1 MSIIE
6 KAVSRLGQGKPG
18 IGPKTDTSGATPV
31 ERNVDTT
38 RSLVERASLHD
49 SGTTA
54 VPIGEQGVGRAAPND
69 TRPAVAVPVQA
80 IPAASAVAEA
90 SAPGRVIKRVDIN
103 LDRLAANN
111 MVTSDGGRN
120 PVAEEFRVIKR
131 PLIDNAF
138 SEDGRPVNRNNLI
151 MVTSALP
158 GEGKTFSAINLAISI
173 AMELDHTVLLV
184 DADVARPSVLRTLG
198 LKSEAGLMDLLLDT
212 SLDMAD
218 VLLKTNI
225 DTLTILPAGKN
236 HRHATELLASQTMSG
251 LLDEIASR
259 YPDRIVIFDSPPLLL
274 TSEARVLASQMG
286 QIVVVVEAETTTMH
300 AVKSALSQLE
310 ACSNVNLVYNKARD
324 FPGQENYGYYY
335 N

>member
-6 KAVSRLGQGKPG
+6 KAVDRLGKNRVDAAENAAVSINTAQVAD
-18 IGPKTDTSGATPV
+18 TDTLLGREQAAALYVDEILTAPTAPATLYVATP
-31 ERNVDTT
+31 
-38 RSLVERASLHD
+38 AS
-49 SGTTA
+49 A
-54 VPIGEQGVGRAAPND
+54 EAP
-69 TRPAVAVPVQA
+69 
-80 IPAASAVAEA
+80 PAALRQNTGKQVE
-90 SAPGRVIKRVDIN
+90 IN
-103 LDRLAANN
+103 LERLAAKN
-111 MVTSDGGRN
+111 MITSDGGRN

-131 PLIDNAF
+131 PLIEKAF
-138 SEDGRPVNRNNLI
+138 SANGRTVNRNNLI

-198 LKSEAGLMDLLLDT
+198 LKSEAGLMDVLLDQK
-212 SLDMAD
+212 LDIAD

-225 DTLTILPAGKN
+225 DTLSILPAGKS
-236 HRHATELLASQTMSG
+236 HRHATELLASQTMSS

-300 AVKSALSQLE
+300 AVKSALSQIE
-310 ACSNVNLVYNKARD
+310 ACANVNLVYNKARD
-324 FPGQENYGYYY
+324 FPGQEDYGYYY

>member
-6 KAVSRLGQGKPG
+6 KAVSRLDQSKSDASANPSVAAGPIIGDGKNH
-18 IGPKTDTSGATPV
+18 DTLAPV
-31 ERNVDTT
+31 SAQTV
-38 RSLVERASLHD
+38 
-49 SGTTA
+49 
-54 VPIGEQGVGRAAPND
+54 APP
-69 TRPAVAVPVQA
+69 T
-80 IPAASAVAEA
+80 IEPAAAEA
-90 SAPGRVIKRVDIN
+90 RRPSARERQHVVKRVEISI
-103 LDRLAANN
+103 DRLASNN
-111 MVTSDGGRN
+111 MVTADGGRN
-120 PVAEEFRVIKR
+120 PVAEEFRAIKR

-138 SEDGRPVNRNNLI
+138 AKNGRAVNRNNLI

-158 GEGKTFSAINLAISI
+158 GEGKTFTSINLAMSI

-198 LKSEAGLMDLLLDT
+198 LKAEAGLMDVLLDAK
-212 SLDMAD
+212 LDIAD

-225 DTLTILPAGKN
+225 DTLSILPAGMQT
-236 HRHATELLASQTMSG
+236 RHATELLASQTMSN

-274 TSEARVLASQMG
+274 TSEARVLASKMG

-300 AVKSALSQLE
+300 AVRSALNQLE
-310 ACSNVNLVYNKARD
+310 ACPNINLVYNKAKS
-324 FPGQENYGYYY
+324 FPGQEDYGYYY